1 MTLEVLQKEMIAAMK
16 AKDKIR
22 KDAISSLI
30 GNIKTAA
37 INENCR
43 NNIHEEL
50 VNRVILKEKKTLQDM
65 IDSCPI
71 TRTDLLEEYTQK
83 MTIINEFV
91 PKMMSEEDIR
101 TKLNEVLTTGVDK
114 NKGAIMKIVSP
125 VFKWKADMKLVN
137 QIVTEI
143 CNKVK

>member
-1 MTLEVLQKEMIAAMK
+1 MTLEVLQKEMVAAMK

-43 NNIHEEL
+43 NDITEEL
-50 VNRVILKEKKTLQDM
+50 VNRVILKEKKTIQDM
-65 IDSCPI
+65 IDTCPI
-71 TRTDLLEEYTQK
+71 TRTDLLEEYNQK
-83 MTIINEFV
+83 MIIINEFV
-91 PKMMSEEDIR
+91 PKMMSEDDIR
-101 TKLNEVLTTGVDK
+101 AKLNEVLTTGVDK

-125 VFKWKADMKLVN
+125 VFKGKADMKLVN

-143 CNKVK
+143 CNNVK